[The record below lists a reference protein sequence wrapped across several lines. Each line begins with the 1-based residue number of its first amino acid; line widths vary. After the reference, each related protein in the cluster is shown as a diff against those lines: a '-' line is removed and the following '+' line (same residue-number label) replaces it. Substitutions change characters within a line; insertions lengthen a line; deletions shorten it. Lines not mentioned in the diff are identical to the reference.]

1 MNSFRIGARL
11 GLAFGIVLLITAL
24 IAVIGVLQLGKLRAA
39 NHAIAT
45 TELQRSLLAQQW
57 ASRINTN
64 WVRAA
69 AALKTSDTQYIE
81 SLQKDMAAT
90 SKAISEGQKT
100 LESMMQDESSQQLM
114 KSVASTR
121 TAYVDAR
128 AALIK
133 RQKAG
138 ESIADA
144 VDRELRPL
152 AETYLKAV
160 DSVAD
165 HAQDTLTRVE
175 ATSDAAASTSQ
186 VSLAV
191 GAALALAV
199 GAWRMAGLAGD
210 ALHYRAAGP
219 GGGLGRGGDPRRPGV
234 GHCRARQG

>member
-1 MNSFRIGARL
+1 MNNVRIGARL
-11 GLAFGIVLLITAL
+11 GLAFGVVLVITAL
-24 IAVIGVLQLGKLRAA
+24 IAIIGVFQLGKLRTA

-45 TELQRSLLAQQW
+45 TELQRSLLAQAW

-69 AALKTSDTQYIE
+69 AALKTSDAQYIE

-144 VDRELRPL
+144 VDRSCARWPKP
-152 AETYLKAV
+152 T
-160 DSVAD
+160 SRRWIRWPTT
-165 HAQDTLTRVE
+165 HRTR
-175 ATSDAAASTSQ
+175 
-186 VSLAV
+186 
-191 GAALALAV
+191 
-199 GAWRMAGLAGD
+199 
-210 ALHYRAAGP
+210 
-219 GGGLGRGGDPRRPGV
+219 
-234 GHCRARQG
+234 